1 MKILIVQIG
10 RIGDMVL
17 VTPMFAHLKKKYPQ
31 CIIHVLCT
39 ENNHP
44 IIYNDPRIDKVFN
57 YKNKICYLIKLF
69 IHMRSEN
76 YDYWIDNKDHYSLT
90 GYVLATF
97 SNAKQKIGFN
107 NKNNKLIGHW
117 QTGNAEIPHFLV

>member
-107 NKNNKLIGHW
+107 NKNNKLIGF
-117 QTGNAEIPHFLV
+117 ERVLFRF